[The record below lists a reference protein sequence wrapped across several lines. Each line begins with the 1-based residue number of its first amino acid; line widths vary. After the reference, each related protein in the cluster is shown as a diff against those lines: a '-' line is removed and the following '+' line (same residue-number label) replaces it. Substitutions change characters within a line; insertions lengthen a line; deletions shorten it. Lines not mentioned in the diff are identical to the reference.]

1 MTNNVLRAMRKARG
15 APIPLEKAAL
25 CVTLDVI
32 GRVGFQ
38 KDFGATAGFEAVLEG
53 SATPPATPARRS
65 MLKRTWDRVC
75 EELGVWLRTYMGW
88 ADKGLGC
95 GSGSFLLAD
104 IEAIGLSYPAP
115 ARGSSMIVMFT
126 LLCMP
131 PQQQESSDVGW
142 HVHTAGGT
150 VFASLPNPWKSACR

>member
-1 MTNNVLRAMRKARG
+1 MTNNVMHAMRKAQG

-53 SATPPATPARRS
+53 TAPPPAAAARRS

-75 EELGVWLRTYMGW
+75 EDSGVWLRTHGEW
-88 ADKGLGC
+88 ADKNFTIKWLGVW
-95 GSGSFLLAD
+95 LWELA
-104 IEAIGLSYPAP
+104 
-115 ARGSSMIVMFT
+115 T
-126 LLCMP
+126 C
-131 PQQQESSDVGW
+131 
-142 HVHTAGGT
+142 
-150 VFASLPNPWKSACR
+150 